1 MCIGIP
7 MQIVGTGDGHAW
19 CEGRGRRQ
27 RIDMILVGDAPL
39 GSWVLAFNG
48 CARRAMTADD
58 AARTN
63 DALDAL
69 EAALAGET
77 NFDAHFADLTGY
89 AGATGTPVQGTTR

>member
-7 MQIVGTGDGHAW
+7 MQVVEIGSGRSW

-27 RIDMILVGDAPL
+27 QLDMMLVGDAPL
-39 GSWVLAFNG
+39 GTWVLAFNA
-48 CARRAMTADD
+48 CARRVMTAEE

-77 NFDAHFADLTGY
+77 NLDVHFADLVGRD
-89 AGATGTPVQGTTR
+89 GAAARAPGGSTR